1 MGWTWLD
8 YADYAV
14 QMEWTSR
21 NMSELCNCSDCSA
34 KKTMRYGRG
43 IRAQVPV
50 PSEGHSDPNGHH
62 QGIYHAVGPYPSLS
76 WDVSEMFN
84 DFQM

>member
-1 MGWTWLD
+1 
-8 YADYAV
+8 
-14 QMEWTSR
+14 
-21 NMSELCNCSDCSA
+21 
-34 KKTMRYGRG
+34 MRYGRG